1 MRQDRMR
8 KRVRLCAS
16 AAAVLLLGTEIL
28 IGQFADGWVRSYLGD
43 VLVVPL
49 VYAVIRVITPCR
61 PRFGFILP
69 TAVLLF
75 ACAVEFL
82 QLIGIG
88 LDVLQLR
95 IALLYHR
102 ADHIALS
109 SLFEVLSYIIEGS
122 LPQLARNGVG
132 INGFSALWQLIEH

>member
-82 QLIGIG
+82 QLIGIADILG
-88 LDVLQLR
+88 ITNTLLRTLIGTSFAVGDLLCYAAGAVPLYAVELVLRRRVNDTQ
-95 IALLYHR
+95 
-102 ADHIALS
+102 
-109 SLFEVLSYIIEGS
+109 
-122 LPQLARNGVG
+122 
-132 INGFSALWQLIEH
+132 